1 MTAKPQKETPTRA
14 HDWATAATEARRQRD
29 AAAKVER
36 SERQRQRRR
45 ELEAANA
52 WAPTHEIPRIRRV

>member
-1 MTAKPQKETPTRA
+1 MTAKPQKETPTRV
-14 HDWATAATEARRQRD
+14 HDWATAATEALRD

-36 SERQRQRRR
+36 SERQRQRRQ

-52 WAPTHEIPRIRRV
+52 WAPTHEIPRIRRG

>member
-36 SERQRQRRR
+36 SGRQQQRRQ

-52 WAPTHEIPRIRRV
+52 WSPTHEIPRIRRV